1 MFSLVQKNK
10 RLIQVLIILLII
22 PFAFFG
28 LEAYT
33 RATRGNNVATVD
45 GEDITPREFGEA
57 LSAQQDRLRTAFGG
71 QVDVAAFDTP
81 EMREAIVDS
90 LIAER
95 LVATEA
101 VKSRLL
107 VSDDT
112 LRSVIL
118 AMPAFQRDGHF
129 SKADY
134 EALLRAQGLTEAQYE
149 ARLRYDLS
157 VGQLRQAVAATAI
170 ASKTVATRLAAL
182 ESEQRELAES
192 LIPAG
197 LYLDQVKLDAAQ
209 VKAYYDAN
217 KAEFMSPERA
227 KVEYLVLSAAELS
240 RAVPISD
247 AELQKAYDAAGAK
260 YRVGEQRRASHILF
274 QLPPDAN
281 EAARAEARKKAE
293 AVLGEVQRSPERFA
307 ELAKQ
312 HSQDSG
318 SAANGGD
325 LGLFG
330 RGMMVKPFED
340 AAFALKAGETS
351 SIVESE
357 FGLHI
362 IRVTEVQPERARP
375 LAEVKKELSEALQ
388 RERGRRRFVEIAEA
402 FANQVYEQ
410 ADALK
415 PVAERFKLE
424 VRTSDWITRTPRPE
438 YGVLN
443 NPRLLAALFS
453 PDALKERRNTDA
465 VEVAPDTLVA
475 ARVIEHEA
483 ARQRALD
490 EVRNDIE
497 QKLRREAAVKR
508 ATEAGEAILA
518 KLQKGPSGDIKW
530 SAPRMVSR
538 RDPGGLDPAVVRI
551 ALGLDATRLPAYFGE
566 IRPGEGYAV
575 YRMSKVVAAEQRA
588 EADLRQAHE
597 RLRQRAAAS
606 QYGSYVASLRAR
618 ADVTVNRENF
628 AKAQ

>member
-1 MFSLVQKNK
+1 MFTLVQKNK
-10 RLIQVLIILLII
+10 RLIQALIILLII

-33 RATRGNNVATVD
+33 RATRGSNVATVD
-45 GEDITPREFGEA
+45 GEGITPREFSEA
-57 LSAQQDRLRTAFGG
+57 LNAQQDRLRAAFGG
-71 QVDVAAFDTP
+71 QVDVSAFDTP
-81 EMREAIVDS
+81 EMREAIVES

-112 LRSVIL
+112 LRRVIL
-118 AMPAFQRDGHF
+118 EVPAFQRDGRF
-129 SKADY
+129 SKTDY

-157 VGQLRQAVAATAI
+157 VGQLRQAILATSI
-170 ASKTVATRLAAL
+170 ASKTVAARLAAL
-182 ESEQRELAES
+182 ENEQRELSES

-197 LYLDQVKLDAAQ
+197 LYLDKVKLDATQA
-209 VKAYYDAN
+209 KAYYEAN
-217 KAEFMSPERA
+217 KAEFMTPESVR
-227 KVEYLVLSAAELS
+227 VEYVVLSGEALGQSVAVSDDELK
-240 RAVPISD
+240 
-247 AELQKAYDAAGAK
+247 KAYASAGAK

-274 QLPPDAN
+274 QLPADAD
-281 EAARAEARKKAE
+281 EAKRAEVRKKAE
-293 AVLGEVQRSPERFA
+293 AVLAQVKQSPERFA

-312 HSQDSG
+312 HSQDTG
-318 SAANGGD
+318 SAASGGD

-330 RGMMVKPFED
+330 RGMMVKPFEE

-351 SIVESE
+351 GLVETE

-362 IRVTEVQPERARP
+362 IRVIEVQPERARP
-375 LAEVKKELSEALQ
+375 LEEVKKELAEQLQ
-388 RERGRRRFVEIAEA
+388 RERGRRRFVETAEA

-424 VRTSDWITRTPRPE
+424 VKTSDWITRTPRPE

-453 PDALKERRNTDA
+453 PDALKDRRNTDA

-475 ARVIEHEA
+475 ARVLEHQA
-483 ARQRALD
+483 ARQRGFE
-490 EVRNDIE
+490 EVRADVE
-497 QKLRREAAVKR
+497 QKLRRDAAVQR
-508 ATEAGEAILA
+508 ATEAGEALLA
-518 KLQKGPSGDIKW
+518 KLKQGEAREVKW
-530 SAPRMVSR
+530 NAPRMVSR
-538 RDPGGLDPAVVRI
+538 RDPGGIDPTVVRT
-551 ALGLDATRLPAYFGE
+551 AMSLDAKQLPVHFGE
-566 IRPGEGYAV
+566 LRPGEGYAV
-575 YRMSKVVAAEQRA
+575 YRVSKVVAAEQRGE
-588 EADLRQAHE
+588 EALRQDVE

-606 QYGSYVASLRAR
+606 QYGSYVASLRAH
-618 ADVTVNRENF
+618 ADVAVHRDNF
-628 AKAQ
+628 AKPQ

>member
-1 MFSLVQKNK
+1 MFTLVQKNK
-10 RLIQVLIILLII
+10 RLIQALIILLII

-33 RATRGNNVATVD
+33 RATRGSNVAMVD
-45 GEDITPREFGEA
+45 GEGITPREFSEA
-57 LSAQQDRLRTAFGG
+57 LNAQQDRLRAAFGG
-71 QVDVAAFDTP
+71 QVDVSAFDTP
-81 EMREAIVDS
+81 EMRAAIVES

-112 LRSVIL
+112 LRRVIL
-118 AMPAFQRDGHF
+118 EVPAFQRDGHF

-157 VGQLRQAVAATAI
+157 VGQLRQAIVATAI
-170 ASKTVATRLAAL
+170 APKTVAARLAAL
-182 ESEQRELAES
+182 ENEQRELSES

-197 LYLDQVKLDAAQ
+197 LYLDKVNVDDARA
-209 VKAYYDAN
+209 KAYFEAN
-217 KAEFMSPERA
+217 KTEFVTPERVR
-227 KVEYLVLSAAELS
+227 VEYVVLSAEALS
-240 RAVPISD
+240 RSISISD
-247 AELQKAYDAAGAK
+247 EELQKAYAAAGAK

-274 QLPPDAN
+274 QVPADAD
-281 EAARAEARKKAE
+281 EAKRAEVRKKAE
-293 AVLGEVQRSPERFA
+293 AVLAEVRKSPERFA

-312 HSQDSG
+312 NSQDTG

-340 AAFALKAGETS
+340 VAFALKAGETS
-351 SIVESE
+351 GIVETE

-362 IRVTEVQPERARP
+362 IRVTAVQPERARP
-375 LAEVKKELSEALQ
+375 LAEVKKELSEQLQ
-388 RERGRRRFVEIAEA
+388 RERGRRRFVETAEA

-415 PVAERFKLE
+415 PVGERFKLE
-424 VRTSDWITRTPRPE
+424 VQTSDWITRTPRPE

-475 ARVIEHEA
+475 ARVLEHQA
-483 ARQRALD
+483 ARQRSFE
-490 EVRNDIE
+490 EVRADVE
-497 QKLRREAAVKR
+497 QKLRRDAAVQR
-508 ATEAGEAILA
+508 ATQAGEALLA
-518 KLQKGPSGDIKW
+518 KLKKAEASDVKW
-530 SAPRMVSR
+530 NAPRMVSR
-538 RDPGGLDPAVVRI
+538 RDPGGADPAVVRT
-551 ALGLDATRLPAYFGE
+551 AMGLDAKQLPVYFGE
-566 IRPGEGYAV
+566 IRPGEGYAL
-575 YRMSKVVAAEQRA
+575 YRVSKVVAAQQRGE
-588 EADLRQAHE
+588 EALRQDVE

-606 QYGSYVASLRAR
+606 QYGSYVASLRAL
-618 ADVTVNRENF
+618 ADVAVYRDNF
-628 AKAQ
+628 AKQQ

>member
-1 MFSLVQKNK
+1 MFALVQKNK
-10 RLIQVLIILLII
+10 RLIQALIILLII

-33 RATRGNNVATVD
+33 RATRGTNVATVD
-45 GEDITPREFGEA
+45 GDGITPREFGEA
-57 LSAQQDRLRTAFGG
+57 LSAQQDRLRAAFGG
-71 QVDVAAFDTP
+71 QIDINAFDTP
-81 EMREAIVDS
+81 QMREAIVES

-95 LVATEA
+95 LIATEA

-118 AMPAFQRDGHF
+118 SMPAFQRDGRF
-129 SKADY
+129 SKPDY
-134 EALLRAQGLTEAQYE
+134 EALLRAQGMTEVQFE

-157 VGQLRQAVAATAI
+157 VGQLRQSVAETAI
-170 ASKTVATRLAAL
+170 ASKTVAARLAAL
-182 ESEQRELAES
+182 ENEQRELAES
-192 LIPAG
+192 LVPAG
-197 LYLDQVKLDAAQ
+197 LFLDKVKVDAAQ
-209 VKAYYDAN
+209 AKAYYDSHT
-217 KAEFMSPERA
+217 AEFMTPERVR
-227 KVEYLVLSAAELS
+227 VEYVVLAAAELGKATS
-240 RAVPISD
+240 VSAE
-247 AELQKAYDAAGAK
+247 ELQKAYAAAGAK

-274 QLPPDAN
+274 QLPADAD
-281 EAARAEARKKAE
+281 EATRADVRKKAE
-293 AVLGEVQRSPERFA
+293 EVLAELQKSPQRFA

-312 HSQDSG
+312 YSQDTG

-330 RGMMVKPFED
+330 RGMMVKPFEE
-340 AAFALKAGETS
+340 AAFALKAEETS
-351 SIVESE
+351 GIVETE

-362 IRVTEVQPERARP
+362 IRITEIQPERARP
-375 LAEVKKELSEALQ
+375 LEEVKKELTETLQ
-388 RERGRRRFVEIAEA
+388 REKGKRRFVEMAEP

-410 ADALK
+410 ADALR

-443 NPRLLAALFS
+443 DPRLLAALFS

-475 ARVIEHEA
+475 ARVLEHAA
-483 ARQRALD
+483 ARQQSFD
-490 EVRNDIE
+490 EVRADIE

-508 ATEAGEAILA
+508 ATEQGEATLA
-518 KLQKGPSGDIKW
+518 KLKQGEAQEVKW
-530 SAPRMVSR
+530 SSPKMVSR
-538 RDPGGLDPAVVRI
+538 RDPSGVDPAVVRT
-551 ALGLDATRLPAYFGE
+551 AMGLDAAQLPVYFGE

-575 YRMSKVVAAEQRA
+575 YRMSKVVSAEQRA
-588 EADLRQAHE
+588 EDELRQDLE
-597 RLRQRAAAS
+597 RLRRRAAAT

-618 ADVTVNRENF
+618 ADVSINRENF
-628 AKAQ
+628 AKQP

>member
-33 RATRGNNVATVD
+33 RATRGSNVATVD

-57 LSAQQDRLRTAFGG
+57 LNAQQDRLRAAFGG
-71 QVDVAAFDTP
+71 QVNVAAFDTP
-81 EMREAIVDS
+81 EMREAIVES

-95 LVATEA
+95 LMAIEA

-182 ESEQRELAES
+182 ENEQRELAES

-197 LYLDQVKLDAAQ
+197 LYLDKVTLDAGQAQ
-209 VKAYYDAN
+209 AYYDAN

-247 AELQKAYDAAGAK
+247 AEQQKAYDAAGAK

-274 QLPPDAN
+274 QLPSDAN

-293 AVLGEVQRSPERFA
+293 AVLVEARKSPERFA

-330 RGMMVKPFED
+330 RGMMVKPFEE

-351 SIVESE
+351 GIVESE

-375 LAEVKKELSEALQ
+375 LAEVKKELTEALQ
-388 RERGRRRFVEIAEA
+388 RERGRRRFVETAEA

-424 VRTSDWITRTPRPE
+424 VRTSDWITRAPRPE
-438 YGVLN
+438 YGMLN

-453 PDALKERRNTDA
+453 PDALKDRRNTDA

-483 ARQRALD
+483 ARQRSFD
-490 EVRNDIE
+490 EVRADIE

-508 ATEAGEAILA
+508 ATDAGEAILA
-518 KLQKGPSGDIKW
+518 KLQKGEAGDIKW

-538 RDPGGLDPAVVRI
+538 RDPGGLDPAVVRT
-551 ALGLDATRLPAYFGE
+551 AMGLDATRLPAYFGE

-588 EADLRQAHE
+588 EAELRQDHE

-618 ADVTVNRENF
+618 ADVSVNRENF
-628 AKAQ
+628 AKVQ

>member
-1 MFSLVQKNK
+1 MFALVQKNK
-10 RLIQVLIILLII
+10 RLIQALIILLII

-33 RATRGNNVATVD
+33 RATRGTNVATVD
-45 GEDITPREFGEA
+45 GDGITPREFNEA
-57 LSAQQDRLRTAFGG
+57 LSAQQDRLRAAFGG
-71 QVDVAAFDTP
+71 QVDIAAFDTP
-81 EMREAIVDS
+81 EMREAIVES

-112 LRSVIL
+112 LRRVIM

-129 SKADY
+129 SKPDY
-134 EALLRAQGLTEAQYE
+134 EALLRAQGLTEAQFE

-157 VGQLRQAVAATAI
+157 VGQLRQAVAETAI
-170 ASKTVATRLAAL
+170 ASKTVAQRLAGL
-182 ESEQRELAES
+182 ENEQREISES
-192 LIPAG
+192 LLPAG
-197 LYLDQVKLDAAQ
+197 LYLDKVKLDAGQAQ
-209 VKAYYDAN
+209 AYYDSH
-217 KAEFMSPERA
+217 KAEFQTPERA
-227 KVEYLVLSAAELS
+227 RVEYVVLSAAALGKDI
-240 RAVPISD
+240 AVS
-247 AELQKAYDAAGAK
+247 AEELQKAYAAAGSK

-274 QLPPDAN
+274 QVPADAD
-281 EAARAEARKKAE
+281 EAARAAVRKKAE
-293 AVLGEVQRSPERFA
+293 AVLAELQKAPTRFA

-312 HSQDSG
+312 HSQDTG
-318 SAANGGD
+318 SAASGGD

-330 RGMMVKPFED
+330 RGMMVKPFEE

-351 SIVESE
+351 GIVESE

-375 LAEVKKELSEALQ
+375 LDEVKKELTEALQ
-388 RERGRRRFVEIAEA
+388 REKGRRGFVESAEA

-415 PVAERFKLE
+415 PVADRFKLE
-424 VRTSDWITRTPRPE
+424 LMRSDWITRSPRPE

-475 ARVIEHEA
+475 ARVIEHQA
-483 ARQRALD
+483 ARQQSFD
-490 EVRNDIE
+490 EVRADIE
-497 QKLRREAAVKR
+497 QKLRREAAVQR
-508 ATEAGEAILA
+508 ATEAGEAMLA
-518 KLQKGPSGDIKW
+518 KLKQGEARDIKW

-538 RDPGGLDPAVVRI
+538 RDPGGLDPAVVRT
-551 ALGLDATRLPAYFGE
+551 AMGLDASRLPVYFGE
-566 IRPGEGYAV
+566 IRAGEGYVV
-575 YRMSKVVAAEQRA
+575 YRLSKMVAAQQRA
-588 EADLRQAHE
+588 DDALRQDLE
-597 RLRQRAAAS
+597 RLRGRAAAT

-618 ADVTVNRENF
+618 ADVSINRENF
-628 AKAQ
+628 AKQQ

>member
-1 MFSLVQKNK
+1 MFALVQKNK
-10 RLIQVLIILLII
+10 RLIQALIILLIV

-33 RATRGNNVATVD
+33 RATRGTNVATVD
-45 GEDITPREFGEA
+45 GDGITPREFNEA
-57 LSAQQDRLRTAFGG
+57 LSAQQDRLRAAFGG
-71 QVDVAAFDTP
+71 QIDINAFDTP
-81 EMREAIVDS
+81 QMREAIVES

-118 AMPAFQRDGHF
+118 SMPAFQRDGRF
-129 SKADY
+129 SKPDY
-134 EALLRAQGLTEAQYE
+134 EALLRAQGLNEAQFE

-157 VGQLRQAVAATAI
+157 VGQLRQAIAETAI
-170 ASKTVATRLAAL
+170 ASKTVAARLAAL
-182 ESEQRELAES
+182 ENEQRELAES

-197 LYLDQVKLDAAQ
+197 LYLDRVTVDAAQ
-209 VKAYYDAN
+209 AKAYYESHT
-217 KAEFMSPERA
+217 AEFTTAERVR
-227 KVEYLVLSAAELS
+227 VEYVVLSAAALGE
-240 RAVPISD
+240 AVPIT
-247 AELQKAYDAAGAK
+247 AEELQKAYAAAGSK
-260 YRVGEQRRASHILF
+260 FRVGEQRRASHILL
-274 QLPPDAN
+274 QMPADAD
-281 EAARAEARKKAE
+281 EATRAGVRKKAE
-293 AVLGEVQRSPERFA
+293 AVLAELKKSPQRFA

-312 HSQDSG
+312 YSQDTG

-330 RGMMVKPFED
+330 RGMMVKPFEQ

-351 SIVESE
+351 GIIETE

-362 IRVTEVQPERARP
+362 IRVTEIQPERARP
-375 LAEVKKELSEALQ
+375 LEDVKKELTETLQ
-388 RERGRRRFVEIAEA
+388 RDKGKRRFVEMAEA

-424 VRTSDWITRTPRPE
+424 VQTSDWITRAPRPE

-475 ARVIEHEA
+475 ARVLEHAA
-483 ARQRALD
+483 ARQQSFD
-490 EVRNDIE
+490 EVRADIE
-497 QKLRREAAVKR
+497 QRLRREAAVKR
-508 ATEAGEAILA
+508 ATEQGEATLA
-518 KLQKGPSGDIKW
+518 KLKQGEAQDLKW
-530 SAPRMVSR
+530 SSPKMVSR
-538 RDPGGLDPAVVRI
+538 RSPSGVDPAVVRT
-551 ALGLDATRLPAYFGE
+551 AMGLDAAQLPLYFGE

-575 YRMSKVVAAEQRA
+575 YRVSKVLAAEQRA
-588 EADLRQAHE
+588 EDELRQDLE
-597 RLRQRAAAS
+597 RLRGRAAAT

-618 ADVTVNRENF
+618 ADVSVNRENF
-628 AKAQ
+628 AKQP